1 MCKNA
6 LKDGTSQ
13 CLKIV
18 KKVSFFKTFTI
29 LIFWKIWCEY
39 SSVILN
45 ILWNFEECVKML

>member
-13 CLKIV
+13 CLEID
-18 KKVSFFKTFTI
+18 KKVSFLKTF
-29 LIFWKIWCEY
+29 LNLNFWNIWCQY
-39 SSVILN
+39 SSVIMN